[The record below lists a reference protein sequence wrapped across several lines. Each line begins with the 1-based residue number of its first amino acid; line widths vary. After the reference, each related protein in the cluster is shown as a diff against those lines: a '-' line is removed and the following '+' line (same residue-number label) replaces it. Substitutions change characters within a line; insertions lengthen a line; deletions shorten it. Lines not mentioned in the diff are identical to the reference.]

1 MNLHLNDGFLN
12 ISHSLQPLTP
22 TYASRGAFVLLM
34 PTSMTGLTAP
44 KFWKMLESL
53 KNFRESKKC
62 KSPCPCK
69 VYLPP
74 KC

>member
-34 PTSMTGLTAP
+34 PTSTTGLTGP
-44 KFWKMLESL
+44 QILENA
-53 KNFRESKKC
+53 KNSKEF
-62 KSPCPCK
+62 
-69 VYLPP
+69 
-74 KC
+74 